1 MSMAGIIIYSG
12 KGMTDLRCGTKCFIV
27 TIEQNDGETVKEVPA
42 RSQADARKMVRKHF
56 GKDMKIRSV
65 RKK

>member
-1 MSMAGIIIYSG
+1 
-12 KGMTDLRCGTKCFIV
+12 MTDLRCGTKCFIV